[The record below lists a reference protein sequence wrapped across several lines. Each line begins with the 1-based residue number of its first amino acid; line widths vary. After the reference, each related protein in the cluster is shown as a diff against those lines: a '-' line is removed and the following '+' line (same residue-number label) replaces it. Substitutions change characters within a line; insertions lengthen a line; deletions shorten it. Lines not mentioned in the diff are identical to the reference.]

1 MCKYNIP
8 TKYLATAPIP
18 PPINI
23 EKTFNIYTL
32 TLIKSSKMSQA
43 SETNFE
49 QCSFLALPSKPELK
63 TLQQVTLFNFT
74 NRSTS
79 WAAFS
84 RAKTLLLNLLFLP
97 KLYPKTIC
105 AAQTAPQI
113 QPDYIPPD
121 HVVAQGNK
129 SGEHIPSSA
138 QAWIILSEHEYPF
151 LKYFKAISFSIENPF
166 VLLF

>member
-1 MCKYNIP
+1 MYKKPKVKHPTKFTQNVAAGKFVFRMCKYNIP

-23 EKTFNIYTL
+23 EKTFNIYTF

-79 WAAFS
+79 
-84 RAKTLLLNLLFLP
+84 
-97 KLYPKTIC
+97 
-105 AAQTAPQI
+105 
-113 QPDYIPPD
+113 
-121 HVVAQGNK
+121 
-129 SGEHIPSSA
+129 
-138 QAWIILSEHEYPF
+138 
-151 LKYFKAISFSIENPF
+151 
-166 VLLF
+166 